1 MPAGHTPGPRQEA
14 GSGGA
19 LGQGRVNWGG
29 GQAEPPGW
37 QEARKAGPASA
48 NAQEGHA
55 GRHTPQAHGA
65 GGCRRF
71 LSPSRLFFTN
81 SLPPTEAI
89 L

>member
-19 LGQGRVNWGG
+19 LGQGRAKRECR
-29 GQAEPPGW
+29 AEPPGW

-55 GRHTPQAHGA
+55 GRHTQQAHG
-65 GGCRRF
+65 GGRLQETLIFSAF
-71 LSPSRLFFTN
+71 LYFTN